1 MTFKTLFTYEMN
13 LAKMMSPKTF
23 NEVKPAYTTRGLL
36 QLRSYN
42 YHLRARKAPKKR
54 FCDMVAYSDM
64 IMGIQCGNALMIK
77 ILSEPLF
84 MPESKML

>member
-1 MTFKTLFTYEMN
+1 MIFEQLFKKEIQ
-13 LAKMMSPKTF
+13 LAKMLGIESV
-23 NEVKPAYTTRGLL
+23 NVAYTIKGLL
-36 QLRSYN
+36 QLRACN
-42 YHLRARKAPKKR
+42 YRLRARKAPKKR